1 MGSPCGGVKKRQT
14 CLIPRG
20 MRRGSFAQRR
30 EDCKNLRKWL
40 TRRSY
45 FCYTGYANPPCEPMT
60 ISLNLPPATVH
71 ELEVRSA
78 ATGKDIS
85 TLVTEAVQ
93 ADIALS
99 KVTLKD
105 VLVPMQDAIASSGMT
120 PDETERFL
128 AQQLANVRA
137 ERGASRRTP

>member
-1 MGSPCGGVKKRQT
+1 
-14 CLIPRG
+14 
-20 MRRGSFAQRR
+20 
-30 EDCKNLRKWL
+30 
-40 TRRSY
+40 
-45 FCYTGYANPPCEPMT
+45 MT

-128 AQQLANVRA
+128 AQQLADVRA
-137 ERGASRRTP
+137 ERGASRRKP